1 MDEREQNEEQ
11 VEDLEPS
18 DEQAEDVKGGFTWSE
33 YQTGSAGVKARATA
47 GDING
52 VDGWPNNHNETLI
65 QA

>member
-1 MDEREQNEEQ
+1 MDEREQNEEH

-33 YQTGSAGVKARATA
+33 YQTGTSVKARSQA

-52 VDGWPNNHNETLI
+52 VDSSTGNHNQTLI
-65 QA
+65 EI